1 MRDTVRKLGRT
12 RSIGL
17 AALAAVLLVGIAT
30 IAVLAASGGGSDAGA
45 DDLEPSPATG
55 TSVSATATPTS
66 TPTITPTPSATP
78 IKHAGILDGVPMSDA
93 EWSARK
99 DVRPLA
105 VMVDNTA
112 NASPHA
118 GLDKA
123 DLIYE
128 AFVEGGIT
136 RLMAV
141 YWRQEADKILP
152 IRSARTPFV
161 VWASE
166 LGALYAHAGGAY
178 TNNDANAI
186 GQIAEWGVPDLNAFS
201 DISTN
206 AYYRDTERYG
216 PYDLATST
224 WDLRDAAAKL
234 GFGGTSAVQPWLFRE
249 AGAFVPSGKAAAGIE
264 IDFQGH
270 LYSWQYIQWKWDPA
284 TKRYL
289 RFQFGGP
296 EVDAISGTQL
306 GFATVVVMNV
316 PAHVADSVGHVLYD
330 QFGTGPATVF
340 TDGQAYAGTW
350 AKKDRESRTRFY
362 DSSGNEIS
370 FERGP
375 VFIEVLDE
383 RSSFVS
389 FADAGQLPELPVY
402 EPIPPGYGT
411 VEDEPTAVPMLTPTP
426 LSSPT
431 VNATPTATATRRA
444 ANTPPANPS
453 GTAAPTTVTPA
464 PEGSPSS
471 TSTNAPSATA
481 TVEQGT
487 SEP

>member
-1 MRDTVRKLGRT
+1 
-12 RSIGL
+12 
-17 AALAAVLLVGIAT
+17 
-30 IAVLAASGGGSDAGA
+30 
-45 DDLEPSPATG
+45 
-55 TSVSATATPTS
+55 
-66 TPTITPTPSATP
+66 
-78 IKHAGILDGVPMSDA
+78 MSDA
-93 EWSARK
+93 EWAARK

-166 LGALYAHAGGAY
+166 LGALYGHAGGAY
-178 TNNDANAI
+178 TDNDANAI

-206 AYYRDTERYG
+206 AYYRDPERYG

-234 GFGGTSAVQPWLFRE
+234 GFGGTPTVQPWRFRD
-249 AGAFVPSGKAAAGIE
+249 AGAPASAGKAAGGIE
-264 IDFQGH
+264 IDFQGR

-284 TKRYL
+284 AKRYL

-306 GFATVVVMNV
+306 AFSTVVVMNV

-340 TDGQAYAGTW
+340 TNGQAYPGTW
-350 AKKDRESRTRFY
+350 EKKDRESRTRFY
-362 DSSGNEIS
+362 DASGSEIS

-383 RSSFVS
+383 RSSFAS
-389 FADAGQLPELPVY
+389 FADAVQLPELPKY

-411 VEDEPTAVPMLTPTP
+411 AEDEPAAAPTWTPTAVP
-426 LSSPT
+426 SPT
-431 VNATPTATATRRA
+431 VRATPTRPVAGTPTAE
-444 ANTPPANPS
+444 PS
-453 GTAAPTTVTPA
+453 GTAAPTSSA
-464 PEGSPSS
+464 PTAEGSPSS
-471 TSTNAPSATA
+471 AATSPAPATPTA
-481 TVEQGT
+481 EQT
-487 SEP
+487 ASEP